1 MKKFNT
7 DKFLIF
13 LCLWVF
19 VVVLISQIGLKIPYL
34 KSVFTD
40 IEVFEGKAINEDS
53 AINSGVITLEMVSG
67 LPSDEFEIM
76 INGEKYDV
84 FDEKVKKIEIL
95 STSVVEV
102 LSSSKD
108 GAVIKISDMTSNLKA
123 VTSGID
129 VSIKKGINMVSRII
143 LKS

>member
-1 MKKFNT
+1 LKKFNT

>member
-1 MKKFNT
+1 LKKFNT

-95 STSVVEV
+95 STSLVEV